1 MAGKKGGRSFWG
13 IGASVHIKKNT
24 AGTSNEISLSVLDG
38 LKSQADSELGEADP
52 KVKLGDLSLFTVS
65 SKKNRRL
72 PAKERSCRRFLRL
85 RRRPLLRKRS
95 LPRRRRRVR
104 PSVLR
109 RRALRARGSLPAR
122 SAIAKGRCAIP
133 KGDQA

>member
-65 SKKNRRL
+65 SKKDRRL
-72 PAKERSCRRFLRL
+72 PAKDE
-85 RRRPLLRKRS
+85 K
-95 LPRRRRRVR
+95 
-104 PSVLR
+104 
-109 RRALRARGSLPAR
+109 LPALPAPAAS
-122 SAIAKGRCAIP
+122 SASSEKKPPAK
-133 KGDQA
+133 